1 MFRVGSLE
9 FRFAPRNVFSGSI
22 RQSGA
27 WRFSNRTPLRMIRL
41 LMKFST
47 TVAVLT
53 LGSLAF
59 AQENPPPEKLELIPA
74 QPGGTAPAAPS
85 PLPLIPEPPP
95 TEKTKPG
102 AGRKPK
108 KSATEAA
115 SDELQKRI
123 RFREVKTRA
132 FNDPAVRAEWDRA
145 QVARTDYE
153 KREALK
159 SYYKLLF
166 GRMRRIDG
174 SLKNQVAASEER
186 MLRRLRQTRIDPTEP
201 IDPQERADRFRE

>member
-1 MFRVGSLE
+1 
-9 FRFAPRNVFSGSI
+9 
-22 RQSGA
+22 
-27 WRFSNRTPLRMIRL
+27 MIRP

-47 TVAVLT
+47 TLAVLI
-53 LGSLAF
+53 LGPLAF

-74 QPGGTAPAAPS
+74 QPAGTTPAAPS

-95 TEKTKPG
+95 AEKSKPG
-102 AGRKPK
+102 AAKKPK

-123 RFREVKTRA
+123 RFREVRTRA

-153 KREALK
+153 KRETLK

-166 GRMRRIDG
+166 NRMRRIDG
-174 SLKNQVAASEER
+174 SLKNQVALTEER

-201 IDPQERADRFRE
+201 IDPQERVDRFRE